1 MCECESWKIKYLQKA
16 FPDTPMLFD
25 DMRRL
30 GSGRAFDANTKTVKD
45 VPKALGSKI
54 VFKCSFDMDNRASN
68 LEKWNVIISCF
79 KKFFQDV
86 LDLAAPDRKQFLE
99 CFFAIIRLHTHPFTW
114 SGQCCRHWIL
124 MQILEQAE
132 QLCTELHRPHLQV
145 RIWLL
150 WAHGL
155 CGLCPTKLGGG

>member
-54 VFKCSFDMDNRASN
+54 VFKCSFDMGNRASN

-99 CFFAIIRLHTHPFTW
+99 CFLPSLGCILTPSH
-114 SGQCCRHWIL
+114 GQADAVVIGYSCKSLSKQNKTMWI
-124 MQILEQAE
+124 MPNQAWW
-132 QLCTELHRPHLQV
+132 
-145 RIWLL
+145 WLKTFL
-150 WAHGL
+150 VA
-155 CGLCPTKLGGG
+155 